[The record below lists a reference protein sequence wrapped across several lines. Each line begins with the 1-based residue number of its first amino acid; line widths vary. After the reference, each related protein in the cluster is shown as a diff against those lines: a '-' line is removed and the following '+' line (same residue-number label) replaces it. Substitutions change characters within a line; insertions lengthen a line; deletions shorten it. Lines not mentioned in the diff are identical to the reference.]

1 LASQSEKVFKSA
13 GVASIAVLMSRMAG
27 LVREGVM
34 SRLFGAGPALDAFV
48 VGFRIP
54 NLTRDLFAEGALS
67 AAFVPTFVEYLQNKG
82 REEAAHLA
90 NLVATAII
98 VFVGLLCAAGVLL
111 SPWLVPL
118 LTQSWAA
125 ANPQKVAE
133 AVKLTQIMFPFLL
146 LVSLAAQ
153 AMGILNACNQFA
165 VPAFSSTLFN
175 VGSVISGLLLGFVA
189 GPWLGITRIEG
200 MAYGVVIGG
209 AMQLLWQAPSLYR
222 QGFRFRF
229 AFDFHHPGL
238 RHIIKLMGPAII
250 GNSSVQINVLVNTFF
265 ATSIYD
271 PVRGMDG
278 ATSWLQFAFRFMQL
292 PLGLFGVAIATATL
306 PAIGRSAAS
315 GNIEE
320 FRETLARSLGLVFVL
335 TLPSSVGLIVMGR
348 SIVGA
353 IYEGRRFEAYD
364 TQQTALA
371 LSCYAI
377 GLAGYSAV
385 KILTPAF
392 YALKDSRTPMLV
404 SLASVV
410 INTGVAY
417 AMVHSFRLGHA
428 GLALAT
434 SAVALFSFLVL
445 FQVLK
450 VRIGGIHG
458 RRLRAVIGKVSV
470 ASAVMGGAVWL
481 SSQGITSLLGPGT
494 MARLADLA
502 VSIPVGVAV
511 LYFMCRALRVEEL
524 EMATRA
530 LGGPILKRFSALN
543 AKISG

>member
-1 LASQSEKVFKSA
+1 
-13 GVASIAVLMSRMAG
+13 MSRVAG
-27 LVREGVM
+27 LVREGMM
-34 SRLFGAGPALDAFV
+34 SRLFGAGSAVDAFV
-48 VGFRIP
+48 IGFRIP

-67 AAFVPTFVEYLQNKG
+67 SAFVPTFVEYLHNKG
-82 REEAAHLA
+82 KQEAAHLA

-98 VFVGLLCAAGVLL
+98 LFVGMLCVVGMLV
-111 SPWLVPL
+111 SPWMVPL
-118 LTQSWAA
+118 LTQNWAA
-125 ANPQKVAE
+125 TNPQKVTE

-165 VPAFSSTLFN
+165 VPAFSSTWFN
-175 VGSVISGLLLGFVA
+175 IGSVLSGLLLGFVL

-200 MAYGVVIGG
+200 MAYGIVVGG
-209 AMQLLWQAPSLYR
+209 ALQLLCQAPSLYK

-229 AFDFHHPGL
+229 AFDFSHPGL
-238 RHIIKLMGPAII
+238 RHIIRLMGPAII

-265 ATSIYD
+265 AASIYD
-271 PVRGMDG
+271 PVRGVDG
-278 ATSWLQFAFRFMQL
+278 ATAWLQYAFRFMQL

-315 GNIEE
+315 GNTEE

-335 TLPSSVGLIVMGR
+335 TVPSSVGLMVMGR

-353 IYEGRRFEAYD
+353 VFEGRQFRPYD

-371 LSCYAI
+371 LSCYAL
-377 GLAGYSAV
+377 GLAGYAAV
-385 KILTPAF
+385 KVLSPAF
-392 YALKDSRTPMLV
+392 YALGDSRTPMLV
-404 SLASVV
+404 SVGSVV
-410 INTGVAY
+410 INVGMAY
-417 AMVHSFRLGHA
+417 AMVYVFQLGHA

-450 VRIGGIHG
+450 VKIGGIHG
-458 RRLRAVIGKVSV
+458 RRLRSVIAKVSV
-470 ASAVMGGAVWL
+470 ASAVMGLAVWGC
-481 SSQGITSLLGPGT
+481 SKGITAALGPGAVT
-494 MARLADLA
+494 RLVDLA
-502 VSIPVGVAV
+502 VTIPVGVTV
-511 LYFMCRALRVEEL
+511 LYYMCRALRVEEL

-543 AKISG
+543 GKISG